1 MNGNNESSKA
11 KEDKTPAASPLQ
23 PSPLLKILEDML
35 HNRITQK
42 KKEIHKT
49 TRSIADIDRVWSE
62 IETLRWVLAQSLSIR
77 KRIGHK

>member
-42 KKEIHKT
+42 KKEIYKT
-49 TRSIADIDRVWSE
+49 T
-62 IETLRWVLAQSLSIR
+62 Q
-77 KRIGHK
+77 RISDTEKLWT